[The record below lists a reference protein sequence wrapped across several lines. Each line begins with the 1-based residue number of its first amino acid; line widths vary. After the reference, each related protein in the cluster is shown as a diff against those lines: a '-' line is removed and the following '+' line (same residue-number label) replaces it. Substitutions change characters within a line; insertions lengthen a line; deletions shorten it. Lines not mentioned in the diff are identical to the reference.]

1 MNRIPYVKNGLAGLA
16 ENFPGGRKNVPVRIW
31 IKVLFYWKKVVKL
44 PYRNSIEKPLSCK
57 MVFSNQ
63 FGVFMMMPPYHP
75 VSSSGEGAGR
85 TKKVK
90 INCICIQI
98 CVA

>member
-1 MNRIPYVKNGLAGLA
+1 MDKSPFLL
-16 ENFPGGRKNVPVRIW
+16 
-31 IKVLFYWKKVVKL
+31 KKVVKL

-63 FGVFMMMPPYHP
+63 FGVFMMPPYHP